1 MVPNW
6 EPTVIISKGIQFTVL
21 ASKIFLELAMKL
33 PNTPVDL
40 KGFKIVLTKSID
52 NKIDEKIWL
61 KVDPKV
67 SPTDP
72 KPIRMSTMARISLVT
87 EDVINIRGK
96 DSVLSD
102 AITVERNNI
111 VVLSDPTNKIAI
123 IIRVKSNPKKF

>member
-6 EPTVIISKGIQFTVL
+6 EPTVIISKGIPFTVL

-33 PNTPVDL
+33 SNMPVDL

-61 KVDPKV
+61 KVYPKV

-96 DSVLSD
+96 DSVLSE